1 MPKAHFHVPDPS
13 APGDPLPSRA
23 RLFHHVR
30 TVHLERAAKLPPA
43 VILFGRQRYD
53 FDAELAAGLDLVQ
66 ARSWRAAWW
75 LIRHP
80 VQTLEINEPLMLPA
94 VRSTA
99 PALLGLTVS
108 RLLGRGRTRV
118 VSYAMENLDAE
129 TIPTGKLKLRR
140 RLGRQLDRRLV
151 RFIWRRT
158 DRIVFATSTAAELY
172 ARRLPAKDADDQTL
186 IWALPAPAPEAAT
199 AVKDP
204 SQVLFVGA
212 FTERKG
218 FPLLV
223 QAWPLIRE
231 ARPDARLQLI
241 GKGQLQS
248 LAEELAA
255 RDPHVTCTID
265 PPRATIKEIQA
276 RSQVLVLASQRSPT
290 WREQVGLPIVE
301 GLSYGCTIVTTTETG
316 LADWLVEHGHRVI
329 APDGDAGE
337 LAAAIISALGSPA
350 IGVLESLPDED
361 GRLAADAWMFR

>member
-1 MPKAHFHVPDPS
+1 M
-13 APGDPLPSRA
+13 
-23 RLFHHVR
+23 
-30 TVHLERAAKLPPA
+30 
-43 VILFGRQRYD
+43 ILFGRQRYD
-53 FDAELAAGLDLVQ
+53 FDSALAAGLDLVQ

-108 RLLGRGRTRV
+108 RLLGRPRARV
-118 VSYAMENLDAE
+118 VSYAMENLDVE
-129 TIPTGKLKLRR
+129 TIPTGKLRLRR
-140 RLGRQLDRRLV
+140 RLGRQLDRWVV
-151 RFIWRRT
+151 RFIWGRT

-172 ARRLPAKDADDQTL
+172 ARRLPAKDPAAQTL
-186 IWALPAPAPEAAT
+186 IWALPAPAPEAAA

-204 SQVLFVGA
+204 NQVLFVGA
-212 FTERKG
+212 FNERKG

-223 QAWPLIRE
+223 QAWPKVRQ
-231 ARPDARLQLI
+231 AVPDARLQLI
-241 GKGQLQS
+241 GKGPLQP

-255 RDPHVTCTID
+255 SDPSVSCTID

-276 RSQVLVLASQRSPT
+276 GSQVLVLASQRSPI

-316 LADWLVEHGHRVI
+316 LADWLVDHGHRVI
-329 APDGDAGE
+329 SPDGDVDE
-337 LAAAIISALGSPA
+337 LATAIISALGSPA
-350 IGVLESLPDED
+350 TGVLESLPDED

>member
-1 MPKAHFHVPDPS
+1 
-13 APGDPLPSRA
+13 LNTTRA

-43 VILFGRQRYD
+43 VILYGRQRYD

-75 LIRHP
+75 LVRHP

-99 PALLGLTVS
+99 PALLGLTVG

-129 TIPTGKLKLRR
+129 TIPSGELTLRR
-140 RLGRQLDRRLV
+140 RLGRQLDRWLV

-172 ARRLPAKDADDQTL
+172 AQRLPAKDPRDQTL
-186 IWALPAPAPEAAT
+186 IWALPAPAAEAA
-199 AVKDP
+199 AAIKDP
-204 SQVLFVGA
+204 GQVLFVGA

-223 QAWPLIRE
+223 RAWPLVRR
-231 ARPDARLQLI
+231 ALPDARLQLV
-241 GKGQLQS
+241 GKGPLQP

-255 RDPHVTCTID
+255 RDRSVTCTVD
-265 PPRATIKEIQA
+265 PPRAAIREVQA

-301 GLSYGCTIVTTTETG
+301 GLSFGCTIVTTTETG

-329 APDGDAGE
+329 SPDGDEAE
-337 LAAAIISALGSPA
+337 LAAAIVSALQSPA
-350 IGVLESLPDED
+350 TGVLESLPEED